1 MVKII
6 KPFIS
11 HILELKRGMWA
22 GKISESAIASK
33 RYKNS
38 AMGLF
43 EKRHIKHMDNGHYF
57 LFGMFLRIER

>member
-43 EKRHIKHMDNGHYF
+43 EKRHIKHMDIIFFSACFSALKGE
-57 LFGMFLRIER
+57 G